1 MLEEARKEID
11 IIDKQLV
18 KLLAN
23 RFAVVKSVWK
33 YKKSVNM
40 PVIQPNRWKQ
50 VLESKKKLWIEHGLD
65 EEFIADIWNRIH
77 EEAIKMEGK
86 E

>member
-18 KLLAN
+18 KLIAN

-40 PVIQPNRWKQ
+40 PVVQADRWQQ
-50 VLESKKKLWIEHGLD
+50 VLDSKKKLWIEHGLSED
-65 EEFIADIWNRIH
+65 FIADIWNRIH
-77 EEAIKMEGK
+77 EEAIRLEEK